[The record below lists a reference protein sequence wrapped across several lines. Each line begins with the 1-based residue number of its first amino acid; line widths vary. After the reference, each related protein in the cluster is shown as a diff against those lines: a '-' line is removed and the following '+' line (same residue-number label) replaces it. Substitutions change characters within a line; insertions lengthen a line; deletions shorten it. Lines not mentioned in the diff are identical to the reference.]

1 MKTKRLALIFF
12 ILAGNLA
19 FGTTNV
25 SNTLVLVGI
34 VQEFLNISIPSSQI
48 SIETDLNSENPF
60 NVGNIV
66 VSSSTSW
73 SIIIES
79 KNSGFLVNSYNPE
92 EKILYEFALGSLSTN
107 FETLQD
113 IWISNAQSATLK
125 SGLELPL
132 IIILRSKDPNLTQG
146 VYSDL
151 LTICINQF

>member
-1 MKTKRLALIFF
+1 
-12 ILAGNLA
+12 
-19 FGTTNV
+19 
-25 SNTLVLVGI
+25 
-34 VQEFLNISIPSSQI
+34 
-48 SIETDLNSENPF
+48 
-60 NVGNIV
+60 
-66 VSSSTSW
+66 
-73 SIIIES
+73 
-79 KNSGFLVNSYNPE
+79 
-92 EKILYEFALGSLSTN
+92 LGSLSTN

>member
-1 MKTKRLALIFF
+1 MKRLALIFF

-34 VQEFLNISIPSSQI
+34 VPEFLNISIPSSQI
-48 SIETDLNSENPF
+48 SIETDLSSKNPF
-60 NVGNIV
+60 NAGNIV

-146 VYSDL
+146 IYSDL